1 MAIRDE
7 KTVSFKRFQ
16 CNIYAHKDKWKS
28 LEKGRISTRANT
40 GKGIARAVMAAL
52 IHFNEETD
60 MVLFTGTYYQDR
72 NKHFCGICCPKAKVV
87 EIFDY
92 EEGRKLPR
100 EYQDAIISCKHY
112 IENQEWKRKQM
123 KNWGYFSTESDI
135 YEYELMPSFEDKN
148 KVVIGYFKSGLSTMY
163 VVDGLH
169 SAVDLE
175 NFDYIKKQILE
186 QEKKNGK

>member
-1 MAIRDE
+1 
-7 KTVSFKRFQ
+7 
-16 CNIYAHKDKWKS
+16 
-28 LEKGRISTRANT
+28 
-40 GKGIARAVMAAL
+40 
-52 IHFNEETD
+52 
-60 MVLFTGTYYQDR
+60 
-72 NKHFCGICCPKAKVV
+72 
-87 EIFDY
+87 
-92 EEGRKLPR
+92 
-100 EYQDAIISCKHY
+100 
-112 IENQEWKRKQM
+112 M